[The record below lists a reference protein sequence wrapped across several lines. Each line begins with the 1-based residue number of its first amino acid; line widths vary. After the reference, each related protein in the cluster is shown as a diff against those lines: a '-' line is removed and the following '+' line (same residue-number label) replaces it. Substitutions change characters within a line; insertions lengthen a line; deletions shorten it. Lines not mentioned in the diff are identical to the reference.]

1 MAGENIFKV
10 FDDVVVLAES
20 VQGTFEQVEA
30 VLMQVGLRHE
40 FLVQL
45 VQVLQV
51 LLLRRGFHRN
61 CSVGFLKVLEVRI
74 KEAEASD
81 EVEDDL
87 EGSVR

>member
-1 MAGENIFKV
+1 MTGENIFKV
-10 FDDVVVLAES
+10 FDDVVVLAET
-20 VQGTFEQVEA
+20 VQGTFKQVESIL
-30 VLMQVGLRHE
+30 VQVGLRHE